1 MREMLENE
9 HTTMTSVQAFLE
21 KRFGTN
27 VLNYKALKLAAQG
40 VTSLEE
46 VHRVT
51 FDLE

>member
-1 MREMLENE
+1 MLKFND
-9 HTTMTSVQAFLE
+9 ARDWFLE